1 MQPVLKGPPLAEKRS
16 MMKSYH
22 IQNGGGLAG
31 LQVKE
36 HPIPKPGPQEVLI
49 RIKANSLSFRD
60 ISILQ
65 GTYLLPVMPDVI
77 AVSDGAGEVVE
88 TGSEVTR
95 TKPGDRVA
103 VNMFPFW
110 IDGPFAW
117 EYAAQIGGSLNGLLT
132 EYAVVHQNAVVGIP
146 DHLSFEQAAT
156 LPCAALTAWNALTG
170 GKPLQAGQTVLTLG
184 SGSVSLFAIQFARL
198 FGARVIATT
207 SSDEKA
213 RRLKALGAHEVINYR
228 QTPHWH
234 TIVRELTN
242 GHGVHQVVEVA
253 GTSLEQS
260 ILSSAAG
267 GQVNF
272 IGRMGGD
279 LKPVQLGLLFM
290 SGAHIRPIA
299 VGNRTQFIA
308 MNKAIA
314 VNQLQP
320 VIDRVFHFNNAIDA
334 FAYLQAGNYFGKIVI
349 SHNHSHQ

>member
-1 MQPVLKGPPLAEKRS
+1 MQSVQKIAVPTDKK
-16 MMKSYH
+16 MWTKSFHVQY
-22 IQNGGGLAG
+22 GGGLTG
-31 LQVKE
+31 LQAKE
-36 HPIPKPGPQEVLI
+36 HPVPKAGPHEVLF

-60 ISILQ
+60 VSILQ
-65 GTYLLPVMPDVI
+65 GNYLLPVMPDVI

-88 TGSEVTR
+88 VGSSVTR

-103 VNMFPFW
+103 VNMFPLW

-117 EYAAQIGGSLNGLLT
+117 EYSAQIGGSLNGLLT
-132 EYAVVHQNAVVGIP
+132 EYAVVHEDAVVAIP

-170 GKPLQAGQTVLTLG
+170 GKPLQPGQTVLTLG

-207 SSDEKA
+207 SSNEKA
-213 RRLKALGAHEVINYR
+213 ERLKALGAHEVVNYR
-228 QTPHWH
+228 KTPDWH
-234 TIVRELTN
+234 TAVRELTN
-242 GHGVHQVVEVA
+242 GHGVDQVVEVA

-260 ILSSAAG
+260 ILATAAG

-279 LKPVQLGLLFM
+279 LKPVQLGMLFM
-290 SGAHIRPIA
+290 SAAHIRPIA

-314 VNQLQP
+314 VNRLQP
-320 VIDRVFHFNNAIDA
+320 VIDRIFHFNNSIDA
-334 FAYLQAGNYFGKIVI
+334 FAYLLQGNYFGKVVI
-349 SHNHSHQ
+349 SHTTA

>member
-1 MQPVLKGPPLAEKRS
+1 MQAVQEIPAPDNKQATMQSFHVQ
-16 MMKSYH
+16 Y
-22 IQNGGGLAG
+22 GGGLAG
-31 LQVKE
+31 LQAKE
-36 HPIPKPGPQEVLI
+36 HPVPKPGAHEALI
-49 RIKANSLSFRD
+49 RIRANSLSFRD
-60 ISILQ
+60 VSILQ
-65 GTYLLPVMPDVI
+65 GNYLLPVMPDVI

-88 TGSEVTR
+88 TGSAVTR
-95 TKPGDRVA
+95 TKPGDRVV
-103 VNMFPFW
+103 VNMFPLW

-117 EYAAQIGGSLNGLLT
+117 EYAPQIGGSLNGLLT
-132 EYAVVHQNAVVGIP
+132 EYAVVHQDAVIHIP

-170 GKPLQAGQTVLTLG
+170 GKPLKAGETVLTLG

-207 SSDEKA
+207 STDEKA
-213 RRLKALGAHEVINYR
+213 ERLKALGAHEVINYR
-228 QTPHWH
+228 KTPEWH
-234 TIVRELTN
+234 TVVRLLTN
-242 GHGVHQVVEVA
+242 GQGVDQVVEVA

-260 ILSSAAG
+260 ILATAAG
-267 GQVNF
+267 GQINF

-290 SGAHIRPIA
+290 SAAHIRPIA
-299 VGNRTQFIA
+299 VGNRSQFIA

-320 VIDRVFHFNNAIDA
+320 VIDRVFHFNDSINA

-349 SHNHSHQ
+349 SHKAE